1 MYRFISLLRLV
12 SVMDVSNNMEVS
24 LMLDLAADDSQTV
37 VLKEPGSVKISGNC
51 RVKRNRPPSHLPQKK
66 VYT

>member
-1 MYRFISLLRLV
+1 
-12 SVMDVSNNMEVS
+12 MDVSNNMEVS